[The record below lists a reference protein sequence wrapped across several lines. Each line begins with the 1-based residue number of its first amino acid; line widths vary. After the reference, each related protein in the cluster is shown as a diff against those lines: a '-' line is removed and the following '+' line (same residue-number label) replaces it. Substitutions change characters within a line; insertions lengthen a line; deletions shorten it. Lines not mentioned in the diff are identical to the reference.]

1 MKFYKIFLSAL
12 LALTICAAST
22 VTFAAE
28 SANDLIARIE
38 SDTYGMEQEGALLP
52 RLNRLEKD
60 YFGRNLQEDMNT
72 RIESLYTVLYDN
84 SATPSIVAKLNA
96 MEWNVEHQIK
106 GGSVENRIRYLEK
119 IILGTE
125 TEGTL
130 TDRVRELVKASFSN
144 ENIPMYEIQLPAN
157 TLIKVAL
164 VNEISTRTAQVGD
177 AVKFKIVEDVIIND
191 NLVFA
196 KGLYGVGIVDTVK
209 KPDGWGSNGK
219 LIVNFNKVS
228 CIDGNDVETCVD
240 FEAKDIMTAN
250 NMIRGAALVG
260 MNLHDDWNKVF
271 VHGKNLEVPAD
282 TEFYIQTKAN
292 AAVYALKG
300 GRGSLTINPSK
311 DDGNIDD
318 DIFFDNYE

>member
-1 MKFYKIFLSAL
+1 MKIYKIFLSAL
-12 LALTICAAST
+12 LLLTICATSNL
-22 VTFAAE
+22 TFAAE
-28 SANDLIARIE
+28 SANDLIAKIE
-38 SDTYGMEQEGALLP
+38 RETYGMEQEGALLP

-72 RIESLYTVLYDN
+72 RIEALYTILYDN
-84 SATPSIVAKLNA
+84 SATPSIMAKINA
-96 MEWNVEHQIK
+96 MEWNVEHQVK
-106 GGSVENRIRYLEK
+106 GGSIENRIRYLEK

-130 TDRVRELVKASFSN
+130 TDRVRELVRASFSN
-144 ENIPMYEIQLPAN
+144 ENIPMYEIQLPAD

-177 AVKFKIVEDVIIND
+177 EVKFKVLEDVIIND

-196 KGLYGVGIVDTVK
+196 KGLYGVGIIDTVK

-219 LIVNFNKVS
+219 LIVNFNRLT
-228 CIDGNDVETCVD
+228 CIDGQDVETFVD
-240 FEAKDIMTAN
+240 IEAKDMMTAN
-250 NMIRGAALVG
+250 NMVKGAALVG
-260 MNLHDDWNKVF
+260 LNLNDDWNKVF

-282 TEFYIQTKAN
+282 TEFYIQTKNN

-318 DIFFDNYE
+318 DIFFANYE

>member
-1 MKFYKIFLSAL
+1 MKIYRLILSAIFTL
-12 LALTICAAST
+12 IICAGN

-28 SANDLIARIE
+28 SANDLIAKIE
-38 SDTYGMEQEGALLP
+38 RDTYGMEQEGALLP

-60 YFGRNLQEDMNT
+60 YSGRNLQEDLNT
-72 RIESLYTVLYDN
+72 RIEALYTILYDN
-84 SATPSIVAKLNA
+84 SATPSIIAKINA
-96 MEWNVEHQIK
+96 MEWNVEHQVK

-130 TDRVRELVKASFSN
+130 TDRIRELVKASFSN
-144 ENIPMYEIQLPAN
+144 ENIPMYEIQLPAD

-177 AVKFKIVEDVIIND
+177 TVKFKILEDVIIDD

-196 KGLYGVGIVDTVK
+196 KGLYGVGIVDTVN

-219 LIVNFNKVS
+219 LIINFNKVS
-228 CIDGNDVETCVD
+228 CIDGQEVETFVD
-240 FEAKDIMTAN
+240 LEAKEM
-250 NMIRGAALVG
+250 MIAEKMVRGAALVG
-260 MNLHDDWNKVF
+260 LNINDDWNKVF

-282 TEFYIQTKAN
+282 TEFYIQTKN
-292 AAVYALKG
+292 NSAVYALKG
-300 GRGSLTINPSK
+300 GRGSLTINTSK
-311 DDGNIDD
+311 DTGTIDD
-318 DIFFDNYE
+318 DIFFSDYE

>member
-1 MKFYKIFLSAL
+1 MKLFKIFFSAIL
-12 LALTICAAST
+12 FLTICAASNL
-22 VTFAAE
+22 TFAAE
-28 SANDLIARIE
+28 SAYDLILRIE
-38 SDTYGMEQEGALLP
+38 RDTYGMEQEGALLP

-72 RIESLYTVLYDN
+72 RIEALYTILYDN
-84 SATPSIVAKLNA
+84 SAAPSIIAKINA
-96 MEWNVEHQIK
+96 MEWNVEHQVK

-130 TDRVRELVKASFSN
+130 TNRINELVRASFSN
-144 ENIPMYEIQLPAN
+144 ENIPMYEIQLPSD

-164 VNEISTRTAQVGD
+164 VTEISTRTAQVGD
-177 AVKFKIVEDVIIND
+177 SVKFKILEDVIIND

-196 KGLYGVGIVDTVK
+196 KGLYGVGIIDTVK

-228 CIDGNDVETCVD
+228 CIDGNDVETFVG
-240 FEAKDIMTAN
+240 FEAKNIMTEN
-250 NMIRGAALVG
+250 NMVKGAALVG
-260 MNLHDDWNKVF
+260 MNLNDDWNKVF
-271 VHGKNLEVPAD
+271 VHGKNLEVAAD
-282 TEFYIQTKAN
+282 TEFYIQTKGN

-311 DDGNIDD
+311 DDGTIDD
-318 DIFFDNYE
+318 DIFYADYE